1 MWSPILVLSS
11 SVRVDIFGDL
21 PVLAAVAFQQSASEV
36 RAFVSCQ
43 TLKLCLPYDFPCSRD
58 FQLTLNSL
66 FSHLSSS
73 SSWCG
78 VHDNYDQTEN
88 VISNDEVA
96 AFLAKIHI
104 M

>member
-21 PVLAAVAFQQSASEV
+21 PVLAAVAFRQSASEV
-36 RAFVSCQ
+36 RAFVSRQ
-43 TLKLCLPYDFPCSRD
+43 TSNLCLPYDFLCYPELR
-58 FQLTLNSL
+58 LILNSL
-66 FSHLSSS
+66 FSLFFS
-73 SSWCG
+73 SSWCC
-78 VHDNYDQTEN
+78 VHDNYDQAEN